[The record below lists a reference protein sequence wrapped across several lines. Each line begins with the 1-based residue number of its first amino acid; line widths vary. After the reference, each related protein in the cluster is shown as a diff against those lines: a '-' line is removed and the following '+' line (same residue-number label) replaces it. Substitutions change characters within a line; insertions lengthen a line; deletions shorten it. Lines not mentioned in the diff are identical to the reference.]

1 MFWLASGIFIG
12 STIPFFGSSLEE
24 MIDITRGAFSSEK
37 MAMAKTERDKKGEES
52 KGEESKGEESK
63 GEDSRLDMSRLEM
76 SKEEEEEQKKE
87 WETKLRMLSRISAI
101 SRKIEREE
109 EMERKREEMKR
120 KTELMNWKRERESKR
135 VAFML
140 RFLSSLVFG
149 AGAIGGFIVVGQM
162 LEDYGS
168 CILLS

>member
-37 MAMAKTERDKKGEES
+37 MAMAKTERDK
-52 KGEESKGEESK
+52 KGEESK